1 MSDRVDDLLDERID
15 GSIESVV
22 WHRSS
27 GDARIGLVNSITD
40 DDRALL
46 TTVIL
51 DVEDDT
57 LRIHGDNSM
66 WLPADGDVL
75 DAAIRSLART
85 CSASTNSIDD
95 EEPLRD
101 SLLDLD
107 AETIG
112 DYQLVDDYDPTSSS
126 DDWKADEGADEMDAV
141 HDRLAEV
148 LDDPDRMIR
157 LEFGGKAPWEG
168 EPQRVPRHPDQIGGN
183 YGVEAGEETDLV
195 IVDVD
200 DMELAPVDEM
210 PETLRVESPHGG
222 IHLYYHVPEFVA
234 YSRDR
239 FDGVA
244 NPHTSF
250 GEVRAGD
257 GYVVGPGST
266 LDSCKYDDCCSEDD
280 PGQYALDDAP
290 IATIEPET
298 LGELLAPFRGESK

>member
-1 MSDRVDDLLDERID
+1 MSDRVDDLLEERID
-15 GSIESVV
+15 GTIESVV

-27 GDARIGLVNSITD
+27 GDARIGLVTSLTD
-40 DDRALL
+40 DDRAML

-66 WLPADGDVL
+66 WLPGDGDVL

-85 CSASTNSIDD
+85 CSAATDSIDD
-95 EEPLRD
+95 EEPLRN

-107 AETIG
+107 AEAIG
-112 DYQLVDDYDPTSSS
+112 DYQLVDDYDPS
-126 DDWKADEGADEMDAV
+126 DSGGDWKADEGADEMDVV
-141 HDRLAEV
+141 HERLAEV
-148 LDDPDRMIR
+148 LEDPDRMIR

-168 EPQRVPRHPDQIGGN
+168 EPQRIPRHPDAIGGN

-222 IHLYYHVPEFVA
+222 IHLYYHVPGAVA
-234 YSRDR
+234 HFADR
-239 FDGVA
+239 FDKE
-244 NPHTSF
+244 NPHQEW

-266 LDSCKYDDCCSEDD
+266 LDDCKHDCCTPDD
-280 PGQYALDDAP
+280 PGEYVLEDAP
-290 IATIEPET
+290 IETLDPET
-298 LGELLAPFRGESK
+298 IADLLVAHKEGSA